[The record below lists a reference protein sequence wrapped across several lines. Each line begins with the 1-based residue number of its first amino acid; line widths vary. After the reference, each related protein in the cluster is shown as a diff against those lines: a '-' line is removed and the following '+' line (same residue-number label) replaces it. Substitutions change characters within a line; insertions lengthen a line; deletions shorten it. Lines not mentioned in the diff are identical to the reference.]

1 MKMEERMSYMHQ
13 WKIRLDTLSDTN
25 EFLQIASE
33 VPEEVYIRSGKYLC
47 TSAKSA
53 LGCHMARLE
62 WHSLVCE
69 CDADIFM
76 KIRKFIIEDSPET
89 QEVW

>member
-1 MKMEERMSYMHQ
+1 MHQ

-25 EFLQIASE
+25 EFLFITSQ

-53 LGCHMARLE
+53 LGCHMARVE
-62 WHSLVCE
+62 WNNLVCE
-69 CDADIFM
+69 CEADIYT
-76 KIRKFIIEDSPET
+76 KISKFIIEET
-89 QEVW
+89 PDTQDNW